1 MRMHTA
7 RSLWAVQAR
16 SSRRIVLFKNA
27 NEPGRGGG
35 GGGGCSAINSGKLI
49 VRHKLR
55 SKRLPSAYLINILD

>member
-16 SSRRIVLFKNA
+16 SSRRIVLFKNS

-35 GGGGCSAINSGKLI
+35 GGCGAINSGKLI

-55 SKRLPSAYLINILD
+55 SKRLPSAYHINILD